1 MRVNLMSNEIKDFFK
16 TYSDFVTKV
25 TSDPSLDLD
34 ALMDRLKEVDA
45 SSDIK
50 SARLLTAAMGLGS
63 ETGEFVEIVKKMY
76 LQGKPPS
83 EDNIFHMK
91 RELGDIMWYWATACA
106 ALNLDPH
113 EVIAEN
119 QKKLEDRYGD
129 QFEVQRSEVK
139 KDGDLLIIT
148 YIPQDL

>member
-1 MRVNLMSNEIKDFFK
+1 MSNEIKDFFK

-34 ALMDRLKEVDA
+34 ALMERLKEIDA

-76 LQGKPPS
+76 LQGKPAS
-83 EDNIFHMK
+83 EENIFHMK

-106 ALNLDPH
+106 ALDLDPH

-119 QKKLEDRYGD
+119 QKKLEARYGD
-129 QFEVQRSEVK
+129 NSKCKEVK
-139 KDGDLLIIT
+139 YEKKVT
-148 YIPQDL
+148 CK